1 MDDRDLERW
10 AEEVLRVKPEP
21 ISAPTHFADRVM
33 ARVAATPVE
42 EARPVP
48 TWLLAA
54 SDPVAAVGLT
64 AALVLALLKSWWPER
79 LFGGAAL
86 VNAWVWNGAATLA
99 RDLDPAPL
107 LTLIVMSALLIV
119 ALLWRTW
126 RAAERALILALTG
139 RRGP

>member
-1 MDDRDLERW
+1 VDDRDLERW
-10 AEEVLRVKPEP
+10 AEEAFRVRPEP
-21 ISAPTHFADRVM
+21 IPAPTSFTDRVM
-33 ARVAATPVE
+33 ARVTATSVE
-42 EARPVP
+42 SRPVP

-64 AALVLALLKSWWPER
+64 AALVLALLASWWPER
-79 LFGGAAL
+79 LLGAAAL
-86 VNAWVWNGAATLA
+86 ANGWVWNGAASLA
-99 RDLDPAPL
+99 KDLDPAPL

-119 ALLWRTW
+119 AVLWSTW